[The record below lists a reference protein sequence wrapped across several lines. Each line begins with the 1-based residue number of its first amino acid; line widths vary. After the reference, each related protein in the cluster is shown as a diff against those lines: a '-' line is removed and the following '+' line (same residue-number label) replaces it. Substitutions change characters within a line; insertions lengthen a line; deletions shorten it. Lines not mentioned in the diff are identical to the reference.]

1 MRLLSNGFFLLT
13 DYEYE
18 METMFNVD
26 YELVAYDDVGNLIDL
41 AKYHLGA
48 KDEREKSFERNARK
62 GV

>member
-1 MRLLSNGFFLLT
+1 MRIFLLT

-18 METMFNVD
+18 MERMFNVND
-26 YELVAYDDVGNLIDL
+26 ELVAYNDVGNLIDL